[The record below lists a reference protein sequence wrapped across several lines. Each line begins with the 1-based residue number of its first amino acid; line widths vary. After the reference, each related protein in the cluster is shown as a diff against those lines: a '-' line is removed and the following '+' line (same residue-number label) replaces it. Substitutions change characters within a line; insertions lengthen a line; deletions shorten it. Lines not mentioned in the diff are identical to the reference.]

1 MRFNQARE
9 NNRGRWCDW
18 VFPKMEENFLMKC
31 CDCGLVHE
39 IQFQTGLKSHW
50 KKEPIFTQLPKEI
63 KVSFRVRRLK
73 K

>member
-1 MRFNQARE
+1 MRFKQHKA
-9 NNRGRWCDW
+9 GKGGWSDW
-18 VFPKMEENFLMKC
+18 VFPKMETNFLFKC

-39 IQFQTGLKSHW
+39 IQFETGLKSHW
-50 KKEPIFTQLPKEI
+50 KKESIFTELPKEK